1 MEPLARAHKKA
12 DFNICAERGEPM
24 SDKLTRCDW
33 AAHDILNQEYHDN
46 EWGKPVHD
54 DRTLF
59 KMLILE
65 GMQAGLSWIT
75 ILKKRDAF
83 IKAFDD
89 FDPAII
95 STYGDEKIEELMQN
109 AGIIRNRLKI
119 NAAITNARA
128 YFVLCEKYGS
138 LDQFLWSYVDNKPIK
153 NAWETMADVPAST
166 PLAEKISKDLKNLG
180 FKFVGPTII
189 YAYMQSVGLVN
200 DHMTSCFCYNR
211 EK

>member
-1 MEPLARAHKKA
+1 
-12 DFNICAERGEPM
+12 M
-24 SDKLTRCDW
+24 SKELIRCDW
-33 AAHDILNQEYHDN
+33 AAHDPLNQKYHDE

-75 ILKKRDAF
+75 ILKKREAF

-89 FDPAII
+89 FDPELIRN
-95 STYGDEKIEELMQN
+95 YDGKKVEELMEN
-109 AGIIRNRLKI
+109 AAIIRNRLKI
-119 NAAITNARA
+119 NAAITNAKA
-128 YFVLCEKYGS
+128 YFSLCEKYGS
-138 LDQFLWSYVDNKPIK
+138 LDHFLWSYVDGTPIINVWK
-153 NAWETMADVPAST
+153 TQDQIPAST
-166 PLAEKISKDLKNLG
+166 PLAETISRDVKKLG

-200 DHMTSCFCYNR
+200 DHLTSCFCYER
-211 EK
+211 CSS

>member
-1 MEPLARAHKKA
+1 
-12 DFNICAERGEPM
+12 M

-95 STYGDEKIEELMQN
+95 STYGDEKIEELMHN

-138 LDQFLWSYVDNKPIK
+138 LDHFLWSYVDGKPIK
-153 NAWETMADVPAST
+153 NAWETMSDVPAST

>member
-1 MEPLARAHKKA
+1 MPE
-12 DFNICAERGEPM
+12 E
-24 SDKLTRCDW
+24 LTRCDW
-33 AAHDILNQEYHDN
+33 AAHDPLNQEYHDK

-75 ILKKRDAF
+75 ILKKREAF
-83 IKAFDD
+83 IRAFDD

-95 STYGDEKIEELMQN
+95 CQYGEDKVEELMQN
-109 AGIIRNRLKI
+109 AAIIRNRLKI
-119 NAAITNARA
+119 HAAINNAKA

-138 LDQFLWSYVDNKPIK
+138 LDHFLWSYVDHKPIK
-153 NAWETMADVPAST
+153 NAWTSMSEIPAST
-166 PLAEKISKDLKNLG
+166 PLAEQISRDLKNLG

-189 YAYMQSVGLVN
+189 YAYMQSIGMVN
-200 DHMTSCFCYNR
+200 DHVTTCFCYNR
-211 EK
+211 DES

>member
-1 MEPLARAHKKA
+1 
-12 DFNICAERGEPM
+12 M

-95 STYGDEKIEELMQN
+95 STYGDEKIEERRNHPKPFKDQRGHHQRQ
-109 AGIIRNRLKI
+109 GILR
-119 NAAITNARA
+119 
-128 YFVLCEKYGS
+128 V
-138 LDQFLWSYVDNKPIK
+138 V
-153 NAWETMADVPAST
+153 
-166 PLAEKISKDLKNLG
+166 
-180 FKFVGPTII
+180 
-189 YAYMQSVGLVN
+189 
-200 DHMTSCFCYNR
+200 
-211 EK
+211 

>member
-1 MEPLARAHKKA
+1 
-12 DFNICAERGEPM
+12 M
-24 SDKLTRCDW
+24 SNELTRCDW

-54 DRTLF
+54 EITLF

-75 ILKKRDAF
+75 ILKKREAF

-89 FDPAII
+89 FDPAVI
-95 STYGDEKIEELMQN
+95 SSYGDEKIEELMQN
-109 AGIIRNRLKI
+109 AGIVRNRLKI

-138 LDQFLWSYVDNKPIK
+138 LD
-153 NAWETMADVPAST
+153 
-166 PLAEKISKDLKNLG
+166 
-180 FKFVGPTII
+180 
-189 YAYMQSVGLVN
+189 
-200 DHMTSCFCYNR
+200 H
-211 EK
+211 